1 MSFAAQALFLPI
13 EHGVNGG
20 FVELVFLG
28 PFPDGNTDSGK
39 ACAGSLACLLC
50 GVGVRHSSVSCDFV

>member
-1 MSFAAQALFLPI
+1 MGFAAQALFLPV
-13 EHGVNGG
+13 EHGVDGG

-28 PFPDGNTDSGK
+28 QFTDGNTDSDK

-50 GVGVRHSSVSCDFV
+50 GVGVRHSTVSCDFV